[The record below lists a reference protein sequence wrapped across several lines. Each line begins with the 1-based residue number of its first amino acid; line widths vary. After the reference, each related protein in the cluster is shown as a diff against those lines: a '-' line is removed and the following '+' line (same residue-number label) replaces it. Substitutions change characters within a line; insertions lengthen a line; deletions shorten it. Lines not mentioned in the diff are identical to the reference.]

1 MSRAPTTIAT
11 ALVAAAI
18 AIAASPARADE
29 PEVLIYKVRAGDT
42 LDLVAAELYGDH
54 TQVILLVAANKLV
67 KPRPLRPGE
76 KLRVPRNREYVTQP
90 GDKLPALA
98 KVLLGDERRAW
109 VLASMNKIDE
119 AAPLPAGTVLQI
131 PLRIAHVPAGP
142 EPLSAIAQQYLGD
155 AHGAEL
161 VKRYNAL
168 DHDLV
173 DKGEALEIPLTTV
186 RVRRLPPL
194 DADSQLRR
202 DKAEAS
208 ERAVGIALPQAQR
221 AWRDGD
227 FDLVRKLLQPIDL
240 DYIDTSS
247 AIAAAVLRG
256 KAELAFDD
264 PDALRRAA
272 AAFRAAIERGAPP
285 LRAFDA
291 SPKVRAAW
299 TGAGGTIDGK

>member
-1 MSRAPTTIAT
+1 MTHTSTTLA
-11 ALVAAAI
+11 AGLVATLLAI
-18 AIAASPARADE
+18 TSSPARADE
-29 PEVLIYKVRAGDT
+29 PDVMIYKVKPGDT

-54 TQVILLVAANKLV
+54 AQVILLVAANKLV

-90 GDKLPALA
+90 GDKLSALA
-98 KVLLGDERRAW
+98 TVLLGDERRAW
-109 VLASMNKIDE
+109 LLASLNKLDE
-119 AAPLPAGTVLQI
+119 TAPLPAGTVLQI
-131 PLRIAHVPAGP
+131 PLHIPHVPAGP
-142 EPLSAIAQQYLGD
+142 EPLASIAQQYLGD
-155 AHGAEL
+155 ARSAEL
-161 VKRYNAL
+161 IKRYNAL

-186 RVRRLPPL
+186 RVRKLPPL

-202 DKAEAS
+202 DKADAN

-227 FDLVRKLLQPIDL
+227 FDLVRKLLAPIDL
-240 DYIDTSS
+240 DFIDPPS

-264 PDALRRAA
+264 PDAVKRATE
-272 AAFRAAIERGAPP
+272 AFKAAIERGALP

-299 TGAGGTIDGK
+299 TGAGGPIDGK